1 MGGRSPADGPARAQA
16 RPVGMPVQP
25 TGPAAHGAGD
35 RYTPVTA
42 LPPVAEAEMFRS
54 IAASAPDGV
63 VAADGAGVI
72 VWTNDAAAAMFGWD
86 PTDLVGR
93 PVTVLVDPSVHHEA
107 LALRRRVLTGEP
119 IGRMTSTGLRRDGS
133 TFPLSLVP
141 AIRRTPDGRVL
152 GMSAITRDLT
162 HDLQVQRD
170 LTEALARSHAR
181 FDQVAKPQALLDLD
195 ARFVSVN
202 DACCRLLGWRRA
214 QLLGRDARTLVYPV
228 DLGDATVKLDRL
240 AAGESD
246 AISYEVVATR
256 ADGSELPLLIDVS
269 LVRDRDGTPRELAV
283 FAHDLSEVAEAHERV
298 EKQDAFFRGL
308 YRRAADPALA
318 LGAEG
323 QVLYASPAFTRVF
336 GFQPEEMRD
345 RSALEVLHPD
355 DVVRCRTMLD
365 RITAVPGRTDRITV
379 RGRDVTD
386 RWRWFEAVAT
396 NALDDPALTAIVVN
410 LHEVTAELT
419 AREELRRSE
428 ERYRAIVETAQEG
441 IIHLDLRGTVLFA
454 NEKTGDILGV
464 DPAALV
470 GTSILDLLDGDE
482 RARAE
487 ERLASRP
494 LTGPEQLEVRYAHP
508 DGSRRLLLVAA
519 SPLSDDAGGE
529 LGSLGLVSDVTVER
543 EAEAELRY
551 QALHDSLTGLPNR
564 ALLIDRLS
572 MAAHRQHRS
581 PATSDDNEAAGLA
594 VLFLDLDHF
603 KLVNDSRGHEAGDRL
618 LVEVAARLSGAVR
631 DTDTVARLGGDEFA
645 VVCEEST
652 ADDADLVAER
662 IQDSLRVPF
671 DLGGEPV
678 RIGASIGI
686 AMSPPHSI
694 SDLLR
699 FADAA
704 MYTAK
709 VSGRSRTSVYA
720 DATESVGS
728 LAAERRLAVATALHE
743 ALARDAVTLGY
754 QPIVDFAS
762 QRVVGVEALIRW
774 QHPTLGLLAA
784 DEVVRT
790 AETAGLSYD
799 LDRAVIRSAGRDL
812 VALRERGVVG
822 GDVYVSVNL
831 SPRTTTQQSLG
842 ELVSEMLVET
852 GLPASCLALE
862 ITEHAIMDHADQ
874 AGALLDRLSAVGV
887 NVAIDDFGTGY
898 NSLVHLQRLPVRTLK
913 IDRSFVT
920 DLADHP
926 EALGIARSVV
936 GLARALGMATVAEGV
951 EQPHQLDVLRSLGC
965 DAGQGYLWGAAA
977 GVDDL
982 GSLLATLA

>member
-1 MGGRSPADGPARAQA
+1 VGGRSPADGSARAQA
-16 RPVGMPVQP
+16 RPLGMPTRP
-25 TGPAAHGAGD
+25 TGPDAQTGD
-35 RYTPVTA
+35 RYAPVTA
-42 LPPVAEAEMFRS
+42 LSPVAEAEMFRS
-54 IAASAPDGV
+54 IAVSAPDGV
-63 VAADGAGVI
+63 VAADPAGVI
-72 VWTNDAAAAMFGWD
+72 VWANDAAAAMFGWD
-86 PTDLVGR
+86 PADLVGR
-93 PVTVLVDPSVHHEA
+93 PVTVLVDPDLHDEA
-107 LALRRRVLTGEP
+107 LELRRRVLTGEP
-119 IGRMTSTGLRRDGS
+119 IGRTTSTGLRRDGS

-141 AIRRTPDGRVL
+141 AIRRTTDGQVL

-162 HDLQVQRD
+162 HEQQVQRD

-181 FDQVAKPQALLDLD
+181 FDQVAEPQALLDLD

-202 DACCRLLGWRRA
+202 DACCRLLGWRRD

-256 ADGSELPLLIDVS
+256 ADGSELPVLIDVS
-269 LVRDRDGTPRELAV
+269 LVRDRDGIPRELAV
-283 FAHDLSEVAEAHERV
+283 FAHDLSEVAAAHERV

-318 LGAEG
+318 LDADGR
-323 QVLYASPAFTRVF
+323 VVYASPAFSRVF
-336 GFQPEEMRD
+336 GFQPEEIRD
-345 RSALEVLHPD
+345 RDALDVLHPD
-355 DVVRCRTMLD
+355 DGARCRTMLH

-379 RGRDVTD
+379 RGRDVTG

-396 NALDDPALTAIVVN
+396 NALDDPALTAIVIN
-410 LHEVTAELT
+410 LHEVTAEIA

-441 IIHLDLRGTVLFA
+441 ILHLDLRGTVLFA

-464 DPAALV
+464 DPVALV
-470 GTSILDLLDGDE
+470 GTSILDLLDGEE
-482 RARAE
+482 RARAA
-487 ERLASRP
+487 ERLTGHP
-494 LTGPEQLEVRYAHP
+494 LTGPEQVEVRYVHP
-508 DGSRRLLLVAA
+508 DGTRRLLLIAA

-529 LGSLGLVSDVTVER
+529 LGALGMLSDVTLAR

-572 MAAHRQHRS
+572 MAAHRQQRV
-581 PATSDDNEAAGLA
+581 PDDAEAGLA

-652 ADDADLVAER
+652 PADADLVAER
-662 IQDSLRVPF
+662 IQDSLRMPF

-678 RIGASIGI
+678 HVGASIGI

-709 VSGRSRTSVYA
+709 VSGRSRTTVYA
-720 DATESVGS
+720 DSTESAGS

-743 ALARDAVTLGY
+743 ALGHDGVTLGY
-754 QPIVDFAS
+754 QPIVDFTS

-822 GDVYVSVNL
+822 GDVYVSVNI
-831 SPRTTTQQSLG
+831 SPRTTTQQSLD
-842 ELVSEMLVET
+842 ELVSEMLAET

-862 ITEHAIMDHADQ
+862 ITEAAIMDHADQ
-874 AGALLDRLSAVGV
+874 AGALLDRLSAAGV

-898 NSLVHLQRLPVRTLK
+898 NSLRHLQRLPVRTLK
-913 IDRSFVT
+913 IDQSFVT

-951 EQPHQLDVLRSLGC
+951 EQTDQLDVLRSLGC
-965 DAGQGYLWGAAA
+965 DAGQGYLWGAAT

>member
-1 MGGRSPADGPARAQA
+1 MGSRSPADGPARAQA
-16 RPVGMPVQP
+16 RPPGLPTQP
-25 TGPAAHGAGD
+25 PGAGD

-42 LPPVAEAEMFRS
+42 LAPVAEAEMFRS
-54 IAASAPDGV
+54 IAASTPDGV
-63 VAADGAGVI
+63 VAADAAGVI
-72 VWTNDAAAAMFGWD
+72 VWANDAAAEMFGWD
-86 PTDLVGR
+86 PAHLVGR
-93 PVTVLVDPSVHHEA
+93 PVTVLVDASVHPEA
-107 LALRRRVLTGEP
+107 LELRRRVLSGEP
-119 IGRMTSTGLRRDGS
+119 IGRMTSTGLRRDGT

-141 AIRRTPDGRVL
+141 AIRRNPAGQVL

-162 HDLQVQRD
+162 YEQQVRRD

-202 DACCRLLGWRRA
+202 DACCRLLGWRRD

-256 ADGSELPLLIDVS
+256 ADGSELPVLIDVS

-308 YRRAADPALA
+308 YRRAVDPALA
-318 LGAEG
+318 LDAAG
-323 QVLYASPAFTRVF
+323 QVVYASPAFTRVF
-336 GFQPEEMRD
+336 GYQPEEMRD

-355 DVVRCRTMLD
+355 DVPRCRAMLD

-379 RGRDVTD
+379 RGRDVTE

-396 NALDDPALTAIVVN
+396 NALDDPALSALVIN
-410 LHEVTAELT
+410 LHEVTAELA

-441 IIHLDLRGTVLFA
+441 IIHLDRRGTVLFA

-464 DPAALV
+464 DHAALV
-470 GTSILDLLDGDE
+470 GTSMLDLLDGDE

-487 ERLASRP
+487 DRLARRP

-508 DGSRRLLLVAA
+508 DGTHRVLLIAA
-519 SPLSDDAGGE
+519 GPLSDDAGGE
-529 LGSLGLVSDVTVER
+529 LGSLGMVSDVTLER

-572 MAAHRQHRS
+572 MAAHRQQRV
-581 PATSDDNEAAGLA
+581 AVTGDEAGAGLA

-603 KLVNDSRGHEAGDRL
+603 KLINDSRGHEAGDRL
-618 LVEVAARLSGAVR
+618 LVEVAGRLSGAVR
-631 DTDTVARLGGDEFA
+631 ETDTVARLGGDEFA
-645 VVCEEST
+645 VVCEEAT
-652 ADDADLVAER
+652 AADADLVAER
-662 IQDSLRVPF
+662 VQEALRVPF

-678 RIGASIGI
+678 HVGASIGI
-686 AMSPPHSI
+686 ALSPPHSI

-709 VSGRSRTSVYA
+709 VSGRSRTSVYV
-720 DATESVGS
+720 DATEDEGS
-728 LAAERRLAVATALHE
+728 LAAERRLAVSTALHE
-743 ALARDAVTLGY
+743 ALARDGVTLGY

-812 VALRERGVVG
+812 VALRERGVIG
-822 GDVYVSVNL
+822 GDVYVSVNI
-831 SPRTTTQQSLG
+831 SPRTTTQQSLDD
-842 ELVSEMLVET
+842 LVAEMLTET
-852 GLPASCLALE
+852 GLPASCLSLE

-874 AGALLDRLSAVGV
+874 AGALLDRLSASGV

-913 IDRSFVT
+913 IDQSFVT

-926 EALGIARSVV
+926 EALGIARSVI
-936 GLARALGMATVAEGV
+936 GLARAFGMATVAEGV
-951 EQPHQLDVLRSLGC
+951 ERAGQLDVLRALGC

-977 GVDDL
+977 GVDEL
-982 GSLLATLA
+982 ESLLATLA